1 MASSGAPIV
10 ATKSAPPGRH
20 AQNIGNQATSLPP
33 SGASVPNGMNT
44 AFIPSTSLNSSSI
57 VSQQQQNQ
65 PSSKTDGISSSTL
78 NSLNSQQLPNST
90 PSSCISSG
98 AVPPLTEQQKKIVH
112 EFKQKMASLP
122 PDQQAPFIAE
132 HKANLIKQLNF
143 QPTQLQLL
151 RSNHAA
157 SQQQQQQ
164 LKAVPQLLT
173 PKLPTQ
179 PLKPSMINMAG
190 GNLSH
195 STKQK
200 PLPLGAGTVNNASGI
215 KIPTMGGQGLDQI
228 NAQHISTGSILPKQL
243 LSLQPQ
249 LPPGST
255 HEQKIVHG
263 SLLGN
268 LKRPPPT
275 AMADL
280 LPSGQPI
287 NKQKKIAW
295 VESQIKKDQN
305 EAVNPKYKTP
315 FSSKEDACKRLLR
328 YHVFDELDDSP
339 TEMVDAEEKFELK
352 SMLHLRKY
360 RTMLD
365 KYHYLLVQESMVRNY
380 DYFFFLEIFLEV
392 FFD

>member
-1 MASSGAPIV
+1 
-10 ATKSAPPGRH
+10 
-20 AQNIGNQATSLPP
+20 
-33 SGASVPNGMNT
+33 
-44 AFIPSTSLNSSSI
+44 
-57 VSQQQQNQ
+57 
-65 PSSKTDGISSSTL
+65 
-78 NSLNSQQLPNST
+78 
-90 PSSCISSG
+90 
-98 AVPPLTEQQKKIVH
+98 
-112 EFKQKMASLP
+112 
-122 PDQQAPFIAE
+122 
-132 HKANLIKQLNF
+132 
-143 QPTQLQLL
+143 
-151 RSNHAA
+151 
-157 SQQQQQQ
+157 
-164 LKAVPQLLT
+164 
-173 PKLPTQ
+173 
-179 PLKPSMINMAG
+179 
-190 GNLSH
+190 
-195 STKQK
+195 
-200 PLPLGAGTVNNASGI
+200 
-215 KIPTMGGQGLDQI
+215 MGGQGLDQI
-228 NAQHISTGSILPKQL
+228 NAQHLSTGSMLPKQL

-392 FFD
+392 LLRILTIN